1 MHSSLIVLTILA
13 AIVWRWTWGRTPPG
27 PDRTW
32 QDRWES
38 ALGAF
43 CLPPLMVVLA
53 AATVLAMG
61 HHGTMM
67 GWSVSPMG
75 CWISL
80 AMIVF
85 AGGGLLYSVSRAVGM
100 WLTLQRYATV
110 TLPQGG
116 QARCLPIDL
125 PMAAQVGLWRSAL
138 LVSQGWLDQL
148 TLAEQQAMLAHEQAH
163 ADYHDPFWFFW
174 LGSIRRFSLWLPH
187 TEGLWKELLLLREI
201 RADQQAAR
209 TSDPLLLA
217 ELLVKLARQITLA
230 THAPGLAPGLESYTA
245 FPESQSLP
253 RLEQRVR
260 ALVEPSPRGE
270 TYIPRPGRLA
280 WLIVT
285 ALPLAATWFHT

>member
-1 MHSSLIVLTILA
+1 
-13 AIVWRWTWGRTPPG
+13 
-27 PDRTW
+27 
-32 QDRWES
+32 
-38 ALGAF
+38 
-43 CLPPLMVVLA
+43 
-53 AATVLAMG
+53 
-61 HHGTMM
+61 
-67 GWSVSPMG
+67 
-75 CWISL
+75 
-80 AMIVF
+80 
-85 AGGGLLYSVSRAVGM
+85 
-100 WLTLQRYATV
+100 
-110 TLPQGG
+110 
-116 QARCLPIDL
+116 
-125 PMAAQVGLWRSAL
+125 MAAQVGLWRSAL

-270 TYIPRPGRLA
+270 AYIPRPGRLA